1 MFIDSALR
9 LPRKRVLLLFS
20 DFLGMSADDE
30 KHLHEL
36 DRKHV
41 VGNITLDV
49 PRVVGRNFDCFT
61 LHS

>member
-1 MFIDSALR
+1 MDSALR

-20 DFLGMSADDE
+20 DFLNMSEGEE
-30 KHLHEL
+30 KKLSEL

-41 VGNITLDV
+41 VGKITLDV

-61 LHS
+61 L